1 MFLSR
6 PLAQST
12 RRPVRNRRSGH
23 PAERW
28 LAEKHEQGNMDG
40 RLCLESVQCGKGY
53 VEISESYIFFS
64 CALHIFRLY

>member
-1 MFLSR
+1 MLPSR

-23 PAERW
+23 PAGRW

-40 RLCLESVQCGKGY
+40 RLCLKSVQCGKGY
-53 VEISESYIFFS
+53 VEM
-64 CALHIFRLY
+64 